1 MISKSKKVLR
11 TDFETEKSYFRKIDQ
26 KTNHFRFY
34 KRTENVLASI
44 CHFCNKVIAF
54 AASNDSLFVKF
65 SVSVSPSVNE
75 NNHFFIYFFKF
86 FDVAVRSIKKLHI
99 ILTKTKDNLDSE
111 MVIL

>member
-11 TDFETEKSYFRKIDQ
+11 TDFETEKSYFRQIDQ

-34 KRTENVLASI
+34 KGTENVLASI

-65 SVSVSPSVNE
+65 SVSVSPSVN
-75 NNHFFIYFFKF
+75 FFKF
-86 FDVAVRSIKKLHI
+86 FDVAVLSVKKVHI